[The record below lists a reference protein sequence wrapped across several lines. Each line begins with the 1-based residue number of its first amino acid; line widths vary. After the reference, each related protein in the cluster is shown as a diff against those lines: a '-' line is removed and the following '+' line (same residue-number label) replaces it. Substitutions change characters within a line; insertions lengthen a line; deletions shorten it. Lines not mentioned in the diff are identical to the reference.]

1 MTYSIVKRT
10 VLTIAVLALS
20 GSAAIAADQ
29 TVIQKD
35 KSFQPAEITAKA
47 GDTITFDNQDV
58 ITHNLY
64 SKDAGNEFEFPKQD
78 PGQKEKLTLKSAG
91 KMTVHCAI
99 HPKMK
104 LVINVQ

>member
-1 MTYSIVKRT
+1 MKHIFVKSM
-10 VLTIAVLALS
+10 VLGFATLAFA
-20 GSAAIAADQ
+20 GVASAEDL

-35 KSFQPAEITAKA
+35 KSFDRPEISAKV

-91 KMTVHCAI
+91 KVTVHCAI